1 MNLPIELVI
10 LNPEIEEYGL
20 PTWATTGSAGMDL
33 RALNDAELYPGEQA
47 EFPLGFAISLPFG
60 TFALLAP
67 RSSLGVQRIHLSNL
81 VGIID
86 SDYQGEI
93 LVNLTNNSRHPEPF
107 KIKKGN
113 RIAQLVILPFAHAA
127 WNVVPNFTYE
137 TDRGSGGFGSTG
149 AR

>member
-47 EFPLGFAISLPFG
+47 EFPRGFAISLPFG

-86 SDYQGEI
+86 SDYQG
-93 LVNLTNNSRHPEPF
+93 
-107 KIKKGN
+107 
-113 RIAQLVILPFAHAA
+113 
-127 WNVVPNFTYE
+127 
-137 TDRGSGGFGSTG
+137 
-149 AR
+149 